1 MPLTYFEDIFCNCFV
16 IVFFNNL
23 MIKISNGK
31 QLSVFCSHWHTDLS
45 LFDELEKLGDELRDA
60 DELLEA
66 LDNAGYVSNSAS

>member
-1 MPLTYFEDIFCNCFV
+1 
-16 IVFFNNL
+16 

-45 LFDELEKLGDELRDA
+45 LFDVLEKLGDELRDA

-66 LDNAGYVSNSAS
+66 LDNAGYVSNSSS